1 VKRNPDNYK
10 MMIFLV
16 SAVFTSFMADLARS
30 ATDLFIE
37 DMHSKKTQ
45 AYREHSAR
53 NFSRAKKAVLFTSD
67 VSARGVDYPNVTLV
81 MQIGST
87 ERDPYIHRLGR
98 TARAATGLEGRGLL
112 ITSPEEK
119 NYMMK

>member
-1 VKRNPDNYK
+1 
-10 MMIFLV
+10 MIFLV

-30 ATDLFIE
+30 VTSGILIE

-45 AYREHSAR
+45 AYRTHSAR
-53 NFSRAKKAVLFTSD
+53 NFSRARKAVLFTSD
-67 VSARGVDYPNVTLV
+67 VSARGVDYPDVTMVLQV
-81 MQIGST
+81 GTT

-98 TARAATGLEGRGLL
+98 TARAASGVEGRGLL
-112 ITSPEEK
+112 IMSPEEN